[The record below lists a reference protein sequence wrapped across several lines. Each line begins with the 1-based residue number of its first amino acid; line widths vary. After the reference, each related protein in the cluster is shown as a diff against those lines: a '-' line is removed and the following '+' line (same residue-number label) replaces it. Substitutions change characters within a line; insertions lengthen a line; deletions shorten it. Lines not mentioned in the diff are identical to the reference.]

1 MYILRNDTKHYQ
13 DYFKRNDV
21 LLLTY
26 EEQKASIARLNL
38 MDNGFFQKVMQDTES
53 CEEMLQILLQ
63 MPNLKVLTNQI
74 ERNIPNMTGHAVTL
88 DLICEDD
95 NGNIINVEVQK
106 ANDTN
111 HQKRVRYNMACM
123 DTLSID
129 KGKAYHE
136 LPDLYVIFISS
147 FDLFKLRQTT
157 YRIRRVIEDTTHYV
171 ENGTHELYVNTK
183 VDDGSNI
190 AQLMQYFKNSNGIHP
205 LFPKLSKQIYY
216 YKETPEGVTTMGDVW
231 EEYADEKVAKQAKE
245 MAIAL
250 LKDKIYPLNKIAE
263 LTKLSIEEV
272 NSLQQEHLQNA

>member
-1 MYILRNDTKHYQ
+1 MRNDTKHYQ
-13 DYFKRNDV
+13 NYFKRNDV

-26 EEQKASIARLNL
+26 DEQKASIARLNL

-183 VDDGSNI
+183 VDDGSDI

-205 LFPKLSKQIYY
+205 LFPKLSSQIHY

-231 EEYADEKVAKQAKE
+231 EEYADKKVAKQAKE

-250 LKDKIYPLNKIAE
+250 LKKNIMTLAEIAE
-263 LTKLSIEEV
+263 LTKLSVEEV
-272 NSLQQEHLQNA
+272 NALQQEHLQNA

>member
-1 MYILRNDTKHYQ
+1 M
-13 DYFKRNDV
+13 
-21 LLLTY
+21 LTY
-26 EEQKASIARLNL
+26 DEQKASIARLNL

-171 ENGTHELYVNTK
+171 ENGTHEIYVNTK
-183 VDDGSNI
+183 VDDSSNI

-205 LFPKLSKQIYY
+205 LFPKLSSQIHY

-231 EEYADEKVAKQAKE
+231 EEYADEKVAKQSKNAA
-245 MAIAL
+245 MFL
-250 LKDKIYPLNKIAE
+250 LKEGVDPKIVAQAHKLPLE
-263 LTKLSIEEV
+263 TV
-272 NSLQQEHLQNA
+272 LQIQKEIDLQNA

>member
-1 MYILRNDTKHYQ
+1 LRNDTKHYQ
-13 DYFKRNDV
+13 NYFKRNDV

-26 EEQKASIARLNL
+26 DEQKASIARLNL

-171 ENGTHELYVNTK
+171 ENGTHEIYVNTK

-190 AQLMQYFKNSNGIHP
+190 AQLMQYFKNSSGIHP
-205 LFPKLSKQIYY
+205 LFPKLSSQIHY

-250 LKDKIYPLNKIAE
+250 LKKNIMTLAEIAE

-272 NSLQQEHLQNA
+272 NALQQEHLQNA

>member
-1 MYILRNDTKHYQ
+1 M
-13 DYFKRNDV
+13 
-21 LLLTY
+21 LTY
-26 EEQKASIARLNL
+26 DEQKASIARLNL

-171 ENGTHELYVNTK
+171 ENGTHEIYVNTK
-183 VDDGSNI
+183 VDDGSDI

-205 LFPKLSKQIYY
+205 LFPKLSSQIHY

-250 LKDKIYPLNKIAE
+250 LKKNIMTLAEIAE

-272 NSLQQEHLQNA
+272 NALQQEHLQNA

>member
-1 MYILRNDTKHYQ
+1 MRNDTKHYQ
-13 DYFKRNDV
+13 NYFKRNDV

-26 EEQKASIARLNL
+26 DEQKASIARLNL

-183 VDDGSNI
+183 VDDGSDI

-205 LFPKLSKQIYY
+205 LFPKLSSQIHY

-250 LKDKIYPLNKIAE
+250 LKKNIMTLAEIAE
-263 LTKLSIEEV
+263 LTKLSIEEI
-272 NSLQQEHLQNA
+272 NALQQEHLQNA